1 MAWRIVAIALLLTA
15 AGAVAA
21 WFSHLFRSQYPY
33 RTSAQRRAALILA
46 GLSLAM
52 ALLLLRALLILV
64 PPVLH

>member
-1 MAWRIVAIALLLTA
+1 VAWRIVAIALLLTA

-21 WFSHLFRSQYPY
+21 RFSHLFRSQYPY